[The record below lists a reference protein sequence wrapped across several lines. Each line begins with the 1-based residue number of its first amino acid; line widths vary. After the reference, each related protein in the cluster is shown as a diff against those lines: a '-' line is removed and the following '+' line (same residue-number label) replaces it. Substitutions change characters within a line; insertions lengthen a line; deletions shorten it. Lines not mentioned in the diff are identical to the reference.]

1 MDDVI
6 YRQDAIDALTTEC
19 SWTIYDE
26 HGQLTPNG
34 EDILGTLKKIPSA
47 QPEQAKYVPDTK
59 AIPSSRDC
67 VDLSERVTATFYDVE
82 HEEWSQKTVTIQ
94 DVLDSVCDEYTVLPS
109 AQKKGHWIF
118 KREEHSTYT
127 VEQAVCSECG
137 EPCATYGLDKPRDRF
152 CKWCGADMRGDEN
165 G

>member
-34 EDILGTLKKIPSA
+34 EEIIGTLKKIPSA
-47 QPEQAKYVPDTK
+47 Q
-59 AIPSSRDC
+59 
-67 VDLSERVTATFYDVE
+67 
-82 HEEWSQKTVTIQ
+82 
-94 DVLDSVCDEYTVLPS
+94 
-109 AQKKGHWIF
+109 KKGHW
-118 KREEHSTYT
+118 RNYEGTLTCS
-127 VEQAVCSECG
+127 VCETEFDNGIMEYCG
-137 EPCATYGLDKPRDRF
+137 DDVPMF
-152 CKWCGADMRGDEN
+152 CPDCGADMRGEAD